1 VAPPTQWNG
10 QALND
15 IHWGTLAPLAALSI
29 SPTQEHFALR
39 MPEITNIN
47 RTTNVWSSSTPGLN
61 PPSSV
66 TVALSVVAP
75 SPPFQRQRPRHRPG
89 SIEADLREVLSA
101 RSAEHLSLGEM
112 LEEHASLHAQFC
124 APASRRDNANPD
136 SMAGIVQTH
145 LHTLEQKI
153 EDALIAMDEA
163 QQPQPGGSATPD
175 LFDVT
180 VAPRGCGAPTA
191 INDIHELDSGTLSAT
206 RLQQRLEL
214 SHAQKGLSGEG
225 ENCAWRAAWPMVLL
239 QMQPEALERAIVEQL
254 GDDYLPQAAHLAE
267 VCAVV
272 QQRDGCRALFTRED
286 GYAFMP
292 DNSRLQ
298 LPGLPAEA
306 GEELL
311 QELSCALLVKDG
323 MSDADAVNL
332 VYGGE
337 RASAHEL
344 LCIARQLGA
353 AGAVL
358 ELPRDATGEI
368 GEDANLVYFCAKA
381 GDVAPDMESA
391 ESPEQRADALH
402 ARLRDVP
409 VALIQGEHFALLL
422 PNRGVPQ
429 RLPDEPFAD

>member
-1 VAPPTQWNG
+1 MW
-10 QALND
+10 D
-15 IHWGTLAPLAALSI
+15 
-29 SPTQEHFALR
+29 
-39 MPEITNIN
+39 ITNIN
-47 RTTNVWSSSTPGLN
+47 RTVNIWSSSTPGPN
-61 PPSSV
+61 PSRSV
-66 TVALSVVAP
+66 TVAQSVVA
-75 SPPFQRQRPRHRPG
+75 QAPRAQHQGPLRHHAG
-89 SIEADLREVLSA
+89 SIEADLREALSA
-101 RSAEHLSLGEM
+101 RSAERLSLGEM

-124 APASRRDNANPD
+124 APASRAERRAPD
-136 SMAGIVQTH
+136 SVAGIVQMH
-145 LHTLEQKI
+145 LRSLERKI
-153 EDALIAMDEA
+153 DDELRALEEA
-163 QQPQPGGSATPD
+163 QQREPGGSAAPD
-175 LFDVT
+175 LLDAAA
-180 VAPRGCGAPTA
+180 APRDCDAPTA
-191 INDIHELDSGTLSAT
+191 INDIHELDAGTLSAT

-239 QMQPEALERAIVEQL
+239 QMQPAALERAIVAQL

-298 LPGLPAEA
+298 LPGLSAEE
-306 GEELL
+306 GEDLL
-311 QELSCALLVKDG
+311 QELSCALLVKG
-323 MSDADAVNL
+323 GLSDADAVDL
-332 VYGGE
+332 VYGEG

-344 LCIARQLGA
+344 LCIPRQLGA

-368 GEDANLVYFCAKA
+368 GEDANLVYFCAQA
-381 GDVAPDMESA
+381 GDVVPDTESA

-422 PNRGVPQ
+422 PNHGVPQ
-429 RLPDEPFAD
+429 PLPDEPFAD